1 MPPPVERL
9 LITGGRIL
17 DPGADDPHTPA
28 AADILV
34 EDGVIA
40 VVGEEAARRGE
51 AGGGPPPRRID
62 ARDRLVLPG
71 FVNAHYHSHDV
82 LAKGTMEEEPLETW
96 RLLALP
102 PQYPP
107 RSREEIEVRTLLGAL
122 ECLRS
127 GMTTIQDMVT
137 LYPFDPE
144 HLDAVVAAYEAI
156 GIRAVVALQYA
167 DRRGIGT
174 IPFWPEVF
182 PKELHGSLSTAA
194 EPDRKIDQLAYF
206 EDRFLKAGPRGRRLS
221 WALGPSAP
229 ERCTTALIERTRD
242 LAERYDLPIFTHFY
256 ESKGMALQARLECP
270 EHGGSL
276 VRRLGEEGLLGPRLN
291 LAHSVWLLPDEIELL
306 AETGTNVVLNPLSN
320 LKLKS
325 GIAPVRQLEEAKV
338 SFGMGCDNCSCS
350 DAQNMFQAMKTMAM
364 VTAIADPEPG
374 PDQAV
379 PMFHA
384 ATAGGAR
391 CIGRSHDLGRIAPGY
406 RADLTLVD
414 LTDPSFVP
422 LNSAVRQL
430 VYTESGR
437 GVRTVIVDGH
447 VVMEDGRSTMI
458 DEAALIERVEAV
470 MPRFRADFAEIRARV
485 DGLAPYLAEAHRR
498 IWAEEVGTDR
508 LFHEPAAP
516 GSTAPAAGAR

>member
-1 MPPPVERL
+1 MPPAAERL
-9 LITGGRIL
+9 LIAGGRVL
-17 DPGADDPHTPA
+17 DPEGDPHAPPV
-28 AADILV
+28 ADILV
-34 EDGVIA
+34 EDGTIVA
-40 VVGEEAARRGE
+40 VGQGAASLAG

-107 RSREEIEVRTLLGAL
+107 RSREEVEVRTLLGAL

-127 GMTTIQDMVT
+127 GMTTVQDMVT

-144 HLDAVVAAYEAI
+144 HLDAVVAAYEAV

-167 DRRGIGT
+167 DRRGIET
-174 IPFWPEVF
+174 IPFWSEVF
-182 PKELHGSLSTAA
+182 PAELHGSLSTAA
-194 EPDRKIDQLAYF
+194 EPDARIDQLAHF
-206 EDRFLKAGPRGRRLS
+206 EDRFLAPGPRAGGRLT

-229 ERCTTALIERTRD
+229 ERCTPALIARTRD
-242 LAERYDLPIFTHFY
+242 LAERHDLQVFTHFY
-256 ESKGMALQARLECP
+256 ESKGMALQARRECP
-270 EHGGSL
+270 AHGGSL
-276 VRRLGEEGLLGPRLN
+276 VRRLDAEGLLGPRLN
-291 LAHSVWLLPDEIELL
+291 LAHSVWLLPDEIGLL

-325 GIAPVRQLEEAKV
+325 GIAPVRRLEEAGV
-338 SFGMGCDNCSCS
+338 SFALGCDNCSCS
-350 DAQNMFQAMKTMAM
+350 DAQNMFQAMKTMAL
-364 VTAIADPEPG
+364 VTAVADPEPG
-374 PDQAV
+374 PDQA
-379 PMFHA
+379 PAMFRA
-384 ATAGGAR
+384 ATVGGAR
-391 CIGRSHDLGRIAPGY
+391 GLGRAADLGRIAPGY
-406 RADLTLVD
+406 RADLVLVD

-430 VYTESGR
+430 VYAEGGR
-437 GVRTVIVDGH
+437 GVRTVVVDGR
-447 VVMEDGRSTMI
+447 VVLEDGRSTLI
-458 DEAALIERVEAV
+458 DEAALIERVAAV
-470 MPRFRADFAEIRARV
+470 MPRFRADFAAIRARV

-508 LFHEPAAP
+508 LFHE
-516 GSTAPAAGAR
+516 R